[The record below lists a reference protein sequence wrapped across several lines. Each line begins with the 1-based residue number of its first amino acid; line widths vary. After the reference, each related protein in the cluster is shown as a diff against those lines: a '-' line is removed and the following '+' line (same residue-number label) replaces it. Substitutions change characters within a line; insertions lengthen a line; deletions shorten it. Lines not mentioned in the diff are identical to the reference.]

1 MLKQSSDTSSGS
13 RAAANNV
20 AVHRA
25 MREQS
30 LKVRWRD
37 LSEASDQM
45 ILWLSYALWVRAV
58 VSTERALPAW
68 LRDCIEQRCPGFLN
82 SRPERSDP
90 NALWLD
96 LSEWVDQHEFRTAS
110 EGGWLEAL
118 HYYSGR
124 DPRAERIWDHRT
136 RTETEWGARTPE
148 AYPPFD
154 SWHREALSDRDAAE
168 NEDAGEVED
177 YVEWEAFAFWARLIA
192 EPTAQIPNRLAPV
205 LEQRCPGFVH
215 QGLARSTEQPELSTR
230 LWRELL
236 AWIEHHHF
244 AKAKAQGRL
253 EALRAAARSHLRGER
268 IATYWEHCSSKWGA
282 VPPKSYPDFEE
293 WLGDADEFVT
303 K

>member
-1 MLKQSSDTSSGS
+1 MKQSSDTSSGS
-13 RAAANNV
+13 RAAANNA

-37 LSEASDQM
+37 LSEASNQM
-45 ILWLSYALWVRAV
+45 ILWLSYALWVRAI

-82 SRPERSDP
+82 SRPEQSDLS
-90 NALWLD
+90 ALWLD
-96 LSEWVDQHEFRTAS
+96 LSAWVDQHQFTAAR
-110 EGGWLEAL
+110 EGGWLEAV

-124 DPRAERIWDHRT
+124 DPCAERIWDHWT
-136 RTETEWGARTPE
+136 RTESEWRARTPE

-154 SWHREALSDRDAAE
+154 NWHNEALSYRDAPE
-168 NEDAGEVED
+168 NEEPARVGD
-177 YVEWEAFAFWARLIA
+177 YIEWEAFAFWARLLA
-192 EPTAQIPNRLAPV
+192 EPAVQIPNRLVPV

-215 QGLARSTEQPELSTR
+215 QNLPESTEQAEFSTR

-236 AWIEHHHF
+236 AWIEDHHF
-244 AKAKAQGRL
+244 AEAKAQGRL
-253 EALRAAARSHLRGER
+253 DAVRAAARTHLRGER
-268 IATYWEHCSSKWGA
+268 TAAYWAHCSSKWGA
-282 VPPKSYPDFEE
+282 APPKSYPGFEE
-293 WLGDADEFVT
+293 WLRDADAFVT